1 MSEEDKIKKEQ
12 AGGESGGEK
21 EQAKSKIDK
30 IEKILGAK
38 IVCACPR
45 CVRGQGNTQ
54 KRATLA
60 CHSEC
65 LHNGIILIV
74 YILQICWCKGSA
86 FCLNNKIF
94 SHKFADFMHF

>member
-45 CVRGQGNTQ
+45 CVRGQGN
-54 KRATLA
+54 
-60 CHSEC
+60 
-65 LHNGIILIV
+65 G
-74 YILQICWCKGSA
+74 
-86 FCLNNKIF
+86 
-94 SHKFADFMHF
+94 